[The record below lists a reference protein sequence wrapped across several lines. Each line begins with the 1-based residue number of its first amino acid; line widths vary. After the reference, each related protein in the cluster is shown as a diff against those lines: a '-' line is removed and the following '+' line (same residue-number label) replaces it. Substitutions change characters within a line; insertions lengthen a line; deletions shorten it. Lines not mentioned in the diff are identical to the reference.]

1 VSLDRGALDDLI
13 GLKLRL
19 AQLHFYA
26 EYYAE
31 FGPLGVTPAE
41 YAILE
46 LVAVNPGVRQGVLA
60 EALSIKRSNM
70 TKVVRGLE
78 GRRLLRRTA
87 PPTDGR
93 AFELTLTPSGETLRR
108 ELASGMRR
116 NDRLAASAL
125 EDDEQA
131 ELLRLL
137 SKLLSRRT
145 EVDPATLEDLADG

>member
-1 VSLDRGALDDLI
+1 MGLSRGALDDLI

-19 AQLHFYA
+19 VQLHFFA
-26 EYYAE
+26 IYYAE
-31 FGPLGVTPAE
+31 FGPLGITPAE

-46 LVAVNPGVRQGVLA
+46 MVAENPSTRQGVLA

-78 GRRLLRRTA
+78 DRGLLS
-87 PPTDGR
+87 R
-93 AFELTLTPSGETLRR
+93 AVPADDARAVELTLTEAGETLRQQ
-108 ELASGMRR
+108 LAARMQR

-125 EDDEQA
+125 DEPEQM

-137 SKLLSRRT
+137 DKLLASSASH
-145 EVDPATLEDLADG
+145 DPISLELADG

>member
-1 VSLDRGALDDLI
+1 MGLSRGALDELI

-19 AQLHFYA
+19 VQLHFFA
-26 EYYAE
+26 VYYAE
-31 FGPLGVTPAE
+31 FGPLEITPAE

-46 LVAVNPGVRQGVLA
+46 MVAENPRTRQGVLA

-78 GRRLLRRTA
+78 ERGLLQRTVPA
-87 PPTDGR
+87 AAAR
-93 AFELTLTPSGETLRR
+93 AVELTLTKAGEALRR
-108 ELASGMRR
+108 RLGAGMRR

-125 EDDEQA
+125 DASEQA

-137 SKLLSRRT
+137 DKLLAAGAGAGLSSM
-145 EVDPATLEDLADG
+145 EFSDG

>member
-1 VSLDRGALDDLI
+1 MGLSRGALDDLI

-19 AQLHFYA
+19 AQLHFFA
-26 EYYAE
+26 VYYAE
-31 FGPLGVTPAE
+31 FGPLEITPAE

-46 LVAVNPGVRQGVLA
+46 LVAENPSTRQGVLA

-78 GRRLLRRTA
+78 DRGLLARA
-87 PPTDGR
+87 VPTDDAR
-93 AFELTLTPSGETLRR
+93 AVELSLTAAGETLRR
-108 ELASGMRR
+108 QLAASMRR

-125 EDDEQA
+125 DAGEQA

-137 SKLLSRRT
+137 DKLLAEGARREMT
-145 EVDPATLEDLADG
+145 GMELADG